1 MVFDIQGIFKSAV
14 VILLTSAL
22 FSCQNDPEKVK
33 AVGSQEKVPTEIS
46 FETEILYSD
55 SAVLRIKLTTPKL
68 IRFSGE
74 ETPYVEFPQ
83 GLMLTMFDSAG
94 QVETTLKANY
104 GVNYPN
110 ERKIEVKKDVEVVN
124 NTGEILNTEHLI
136 WLRDESKIYTE
147 EFVKITTPDEIIYGD
162 GLEAN
167 ETFTKYR
174 IKNIKGTIAV
184 KEDEGSDTKK

>member
-1 MVFDIQGIFKSAV
+1 M

-94 QVETTLKANY
+94 RVETTLKANY